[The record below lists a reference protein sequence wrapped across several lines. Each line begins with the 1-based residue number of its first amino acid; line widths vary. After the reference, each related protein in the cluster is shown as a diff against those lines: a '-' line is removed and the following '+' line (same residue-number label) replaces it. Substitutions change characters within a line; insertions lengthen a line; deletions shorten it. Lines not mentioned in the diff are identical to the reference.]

1 MGVVRGTITTDS
13 PLFFP
18 LDSSALYSPS
28 TKQSPY
34 CMPLWGYFP
43 DARPYT
49 KHQQTVA
56 LLYASLGILPRCQ
69 AIHQTPTNSHLIV
82 CLSGDTSPTPGH
94 TQVLQQGAI
103 VGLHT
108 IPKVLQQGA
117 IVGSHTIPKVLQ
129 QGAIVGSHTIPKV
142 LQQGAIVGPHTI
154 PKVVQ
159 QGAIVGSH
167 TIPKV
172 LQQGFYSTPFFK
184 LSLPSSMGIQGPT
197 SGLEQWP
204 CLSCPASI
212 KKLLYTPPL
221 LN

>member
-1 MGVVRGTITTDS
+1 MGVARGTITTDS

-108 IPKVLQQGA
+108 IPKVLQQG
-117 IVGSHTIPKVLQ
+117 
-129 QGAIVGSHTIPKV
+129 
-142 LQQGAIVGPHTI
+142 
-154 PKVVQ
+154 
-159 QGAIVGSH
+159 
-167 TIPKV
+167 
-172 LQQGFYSTPFFK
+172 FYSTPFFK